1 MKRYSLLLSVLF
13 LFLIGV
19 TSAQTKKIQADKKES
34 TMTYKLTHP
43 LHEIE
48 ATSKDINCWAD
59 LDVAAKT
66 ISHVYVQIDVTTFN
80 GGNSNRD
87 SHAMEVIDAISYPY
101 VKFNSSGI
109 SQNGDKLKVSG
120 KLLFHGVTKD
130 IVFDAAPKWENNKL
144 TVTGEFVLSM
154 TAYKIERP
162 SLLMIPSNDDLH
174 FTFKAVFNL

>member
-13 LFLIGV
+13 LFLITV
-19 TSAQTKKIQADKKES
+19 ATAQTKKIQADKKES

-59 LDVAAKT
+59 LDPSTKT

-80 GGNSNRD
+80 SGNSNRD

-109 SQNGDKLKVSG
+109 SQNGDKIKVSG

-130 IVFDAAPKWENNKL
+130 IVFDAKPKWENNKL
-144 TVTGEFVLSM
+144 TVAGEFSISL
-154 TAYKIERP
+154 TEFKIERP
-162 SLLMIPSNDDLH
+162 SLLLVPCNDDLH
-174 FTFKAVFNL
+174 FTFKAIFNL

>member
-1 MKRYSLLLSVLF
+1 MKIYVLLLSVLF
-13 LFLIGV
+13 LF
-19 TSAQTKKIQADKKES
+19 TYTTAQTKKVQADKKES

-59 LDVAAKT
+59 LDPSTKT

-80 GGNSNRD
+80 SGNSNRD

-109 SQNGDKLKVSG
+109 SQNGDKIKVSG
-120 KLLFHGVTKD
+120 KLLFHGVTRD
-130 IVFDAAPKWENNKL
+130 LVFDATPKWEGNNL
-144 TVTGEFVLSM
+144 TVTGDFVISL
-154 TAYKIERP
+154 TAYKVERP
-162 SLLMIPSNDDLH
+162 SLLLVPVNDELH
-174 FTFKAVFNL
+174 FTFYMEYHL

>member
-1 MKRYSLLLSVLF
+1 MKIYVLLLSILF
-13 LFLIGV
+13 LFTI
-19 TSAQTKKIQADKKES
+19 TNAQTKKIQADKKES

-48 ATSKDINCWAD
+48 ATSKDINCWVD
-59 LDVAAKT
+59 LDPAAKT

-80 GGNSNRD
+80 SGNSNRD

-109 SQNGDKLKVSG
+109 AQNGDKIKVSG
-120 KLLFHGVTKD
+120 KLLFHGVTRD
-130 IVFDAAPKWENNKL
+130 LVFEATPKWEGNKL
-144 TVTGEFVLSM
+144 TVMGDFVISL

-162 SLLMIPSNDDLH
+162 SLLLIPVNDDLH
-174 FTFKAVFNL
+174 FTFYMVVHI

>member
-1 MKRYSLLLSVLF
+1 MKIYFSLLSIFF
-13 LFLIGV
+13 LFTIV
-19 TSAQTKKIQADKKES
+19 SAQTKKIQADKKES

-59 LDVAAKT
+59 LDPTSKT

-80 GGNSNRD
+80 SGNSNRD

-109 SQNGDKLKVSG
+109 AQNGDKIKVSG

-130 IVFDAAPKWENNKL
+130 LVFDATPKWGNNKL
-144 TVTGEFVLSM
+144 TVTGDFVISL

-162 SLLMIPSNDDLH
+162 SLLMIPVNDDLH
-174 FTFKAVFNL
+174 FTFNTVFNL

>member
-1 MKRYSLLLSVLF
+1 MKIYAALLSVLL
-13 LFLIGV
+13 LFTIA
-19 TSAQTKKIQADKKES
+19 TAQTKKVQADKKES

-59 LDVAAKT
+59 LDPGTKT
-66 ISHVYVQIDVTTFN
+66 VSHVYVQIDVTTFN
-80 GGNSNRD
+80 SGNSNRD

-109 SQNGDKLKVSG
+109 AQNGDKLKVSG
-120 KLLFHGVTKD
+120 KLLFHGVTRD
-130 IVFDAAPKWENNKL
+130 LVFDAIPKWENNKL
-144 TVTGEFVLSM
+144 TVTGEFAISL

-162 SLLMIPSNDDLH
+162 SLLLVPVNDDLH
-174 FTFKAVFNL
+174 FTFKSVFNL